1 MNQKLTKWAVAGVL
15 SVGTAAPALGA
26 SVTRPGDTIGL
37 AVGVPLPEGL
47 YLGNNTTQ
55 ECRNTSP
62 QTTCYLV
69 DTPILVWSTPWTIF
83 GARVQPAF
91 GPVVPI
97 KFNSG
102 ADGISGYF
110 NSFGAVQLI
119 WDLGNNFGFSYMLGG
134 YTNNRSSPVA
144 ISSGSLNQR
153 FGLTYSGNG
162 WDLTANVIWG
172 INFDSVT
179 SKPELSPCPVS
190 AAYPNNGC
198 NPNFLNVDLTA
209 TKRFGNWELGPVG
222 LYSTDLNAPI
232 AAYQKQSQFALGG
245 LVGYYFERVS
255 VQAYVTS
262 DVYEKNYGGSRNIS
276 GNLRVTAPLWNP
288 SAPAKAD
295 LPAKPYTKAPPPP
308 PPFSWSGF
316 YVGANIGGAWAR
328 NGWRDPLFLTNF
340 YNNNGVFIG
349 GGQMGGNYQIGNFVI
364 GGEWDFDWAPNNKN
378 TRVLVPGVGAIVAAL
393 PSLPFAP
400 APTGP
405 PPSVPSPVTGI
416 NHWITTV
423 AARFGYAVDN
433 WLFYGKA
440 GGGWI
445 GNNNWT
451 ITDVT
456 TGVSLTC
463 GNFTNNCGNNTGWL
477 VGAGYEYAFTNNWMV
492 RLEYDYLGLG
502 HRTLVIPATAPLL
515 AGDTFTSNNGN
526 VQMVKVGVNYLF
538 NWGAPVAARY

>member
-1 MNQKLTKWAVAGVL
+1 
-15 SVGTAAPALGA
+15 
-26 SVTRPGDTIGL
+26 
-37 AVGVPLPEGL
+37 
-47 YLGNNTTQ
+47 
-55 ECRNTSP
+55 
-62 QTTCYLV
+62 
-69 DTPILVWSTPWTIF
+69 
-83 GARVQPAF
+83 
-91 GPVVPI
+91 
-97 KFNSG
+97 
-102 ADGISGYF
+102 
-110 NSFGAVQLI
+110 
-119 WDLGNNFGFSYMLGG
+119 
-134 YTNNRSSPVA
+134 
-144 ISSGSLNQR
+144 
-153 FGLTYSGNG
+153 
-162 WDLTANVIWG
+162 
-172 INFDSVT
+172 
-179 SKPELSPCPVS
+179 
-190 AAYPNNGC
+190 
-198 NPNFLNVDLTA
+198 
-209 TKRFGNWELGPVG
+209 
-222 LYSTDLNAPI
+222 
-232 AAYQKQSQFALGG
+232 
-245 LVGYYFERVS
+245 
-255 VQAYVTS
+255 
-262 DVYEKNYGGSRNIS
+262 VYEKNYGGSRNIS

-308 PPFSWSGF
+308 PPPPFSWSGF

-340 YNNNGVFIG
+340 YNSNGVFIG

-378 TRVLVPGVGAIVAAL
+378 TRVLVPGFAATVAAL

-400 APTGP
+400 ASTGP
-405 PPSVPSPVTGI
+405 APSVPSPITGI

-423 AARFGYAVDN
+423 AARFGYAVDH

-463 GNFTNNCGNNTGWL
+463 GNFTNNCGNNAGWL
-477 VGAGYEYAFTNNWMV
+477 VGAGYEYAFTNNWTV
-492 RLEYDYLGLG
+492 RLEYDYLFLG

-526 VQMVKVGVNYLF
+526 VQMVRVGVNYLF